1 MNHDSSAIP
10 DVPTDNFSVERWIE
24 LTRSLRVCEQFF
36 RRIAAEHELELL
48 GSSRWPEIR
57 LRRKTLL
64 LTHEVRLSLVEDTSG
79 TRVQEWAVRVVRYA
93 RFPPLM
99 AKRRSVEE
107 ISRFTDEVLRSD
119 AGKVEESVSTA
130 LRRLL

>member
-10 DVPTDNFSVERWIE
+10 DAPTDHFSAEQWTE
-24 LTRSLRVCEQFF
+24 LTRPLRECEHFF
-36 RRIAAEHELELL
+36 RRLATEHGLELL

-57 LRRKTLL
+57 LRRRSPL
-64 LTHEVRLSLVEDTSG
+64 LTHEVRLSLVEDEPG
-79 TRVQEWAVRVVRYA
+79 TREPEWVVRVVHYA

-107 ISRFTDEVLRSD
+107 VSRFTDEVLRSD
-119 AGKVEESVSTA
+119 ASQVEGSVSAA